1 MARPPLSGAGFFSGV
16 LNSWRQSPI
25 RRGPSPG
32 GPAPILAMNAPEAS
46 PQPAPRHTPQDL
58 AGWTRYFQLP
68 EIPVLAETAA
78 ALEDLRANE
87 DAVDA
92 RMLADAISADPL
104 MTLKLLAYTA
114 GVQRGRNQ
122 TEVETVTEALV
133 LIGITPFFRDFGPQ
147 PTIEQ
152 HLQGQPEALQGLRDV
167 IRRAHRAARFA
178 LGFAVHRFDHD
189 APVLHEAALL
199 HDFAEMLLW
208 LYAPQLALEI
218 AAQQKADP
226 TLRSASAQR
235 ALLGVPLAEIQHALM
250 RAWRLPEMLVRI
262 TDDRQERATQV
273 RNVMLAIRL
282 ARHTALGWDNPAV
295 PDDLRDIA
303 QLLNMAQGPTEALLR
318 NLDD

>member
-1 MARPPLSGAGFFSGV
+1 VAL
-16 LNSWRQSPI
+16 
-25 RRGPSPG
+25 
-32 GPAPILAMNAPEAS
+32 PAPAMNALDVTL
-46 PQPAPRHTPQDL
+46 QPPSHHTPLDL
-58 AGWTRYFQLP
+58 AGWVRYFQLP

-78 ALEDLRANE
+78 TLEDLRANE

-92 RMLADAISADPL
+92 RMLAEVISADPL

-114 GVQRGRNQ
+114 GLQRGRSQ
-122 TEVETVTEALV
+122 TEIETVTEALV

-152 HLQGQPEALQGLRDV
+152 HLQGQPDALQGLRDV

-178 LGFAVHRFDHD
+178 LSFAVHRFDHD

-218 AAQQKADP
+218 AERQKADP

-235 ALLGVPLAEIQHALM
+235 ALLGVPLAEIQQALM
-250 RAWRLPEMLVRI
+250 RAWRLPEMLVRV
-262 TDDRQERATQV
+262 TDDRHEAATQV

-303 QLLNMAQGPTEALLR
+303 QLLNMALGPTETLLR
-318 NLDD
+318 ALDD